1 MATNIGTGPQD
12 IPLNQFLG
20 EMAFMDKP
28 PQKPGFYA
36 RRSIS
41 NDGRPIGAQEW
52 VISGTGS
59 YNRGGH
65 FDVSTGNFTAP
76 VDGVYFFSA
85 APGYKQT
92 GLNFDFK
99 FRVNGVGVA
108 EPVRF
113 IDGGDDLISHS
124 LATGTIAINL
134 TAGQYVDVYV
144 STIHH
149 ANTTTNF
156 FCGYL
161 LG

>member
-20 EMAFMDKP
+20 EMAFIDKP

-41 NDGRPIGAQEW
+41 GDGRAANSQEW
-52 VISGTGS
+52 TIAGTGS

-65 FDVSTGNFTAP
+65 FDISNGRFTAP

-92 GLNFDFK
+92 GLEFSIK
-99 FRVNGVGVA
+99 FQVNGVVVS

-113 IDGGDDLISHS
+113 IDGGDDLVSHS
-124 LATGTIAINL
+124 LACGTIAINL
-134 TAGQYVDVYV
+134 TAGQYVDVVIPY
-144 STIHH
+144 THH
-149 ANTTTNF
+149 VNVTTNF